1 MYYLEEFVNVDCIQK
16 MLIYIIGFR
25 IQQERVKQQELIENL
40 LSEVYVPTKR
50 YGNEW
55 TSENIRWWQS
65 TSVI

>member
-55 TSENIRWWQS
+55 TSENIR
-65 TSVI
+65 